1 MDLENNGEMVLLE
14 KLANQ
19 IKGHGNWFGYGEKD
33 DFWRFLE
40 PLSTQKR
47 DKVEK
52 HQHIMTYYDIL

>member
-19 IKGHGNWFGYGEKD
+19 IKGHGNWFGYG

-40 PLSTQKR
+40 IFGAVVYPKKR
-47 DKVEK
+47 QGRKTP
-52 HQHIMTYYDIL
+52 TYHDI